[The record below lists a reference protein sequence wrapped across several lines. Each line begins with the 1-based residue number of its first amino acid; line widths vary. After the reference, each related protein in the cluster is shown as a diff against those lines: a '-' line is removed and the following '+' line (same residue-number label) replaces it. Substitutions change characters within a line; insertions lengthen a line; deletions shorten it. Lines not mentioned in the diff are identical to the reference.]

1 MKYKGKISDPLD
13 LVTKQYVDNATPA
26 PATRQ
31 QIEGRTAAN
40 PIAPVNLDAAV
51 ASSLASTDETLSTQ
65 QKAHAQ
71 EFLGAIPFNYVL
83 TDGTR
88 VTYSFVCREVT
99 PTT

>member
-51 ASSLASTDETLSTQ
+51 ASSLASTEEELTAVQ
-65 QKAHAQ
+65 QQHAQ
-71 EFLGAIPFNYVL
+71 EFLGSIPFSYVL
-83 TDGTR
+83 TDDTR
-88 VTYSFVCREVT
+88 VVYNFVCREAT
-99 PTT
+99 PSN